1 MKTKDHN
8 LIRAKI
14 LSALKK
20 QDLTIN
26 ALGIAMQEIGLMS
39 REMVHKY
46 LSGRNDISTARAS
59 AIMRYLR
66 IV

>member
-26 ALGIAMQEIGLMS
+26 ALGIAMQEKGLMS

-59 AIMRYLR
+59 ELMRYLKAT
-66 IV
+66 